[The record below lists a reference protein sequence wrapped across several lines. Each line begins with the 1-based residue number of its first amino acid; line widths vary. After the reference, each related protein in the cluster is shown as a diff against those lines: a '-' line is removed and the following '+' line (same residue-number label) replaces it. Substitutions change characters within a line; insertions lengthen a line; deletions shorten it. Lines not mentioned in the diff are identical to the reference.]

1 MISIRKLRQLPR
13 KTRLRKIGLLL
24 QAEELELERG
34 RNPHRE
40 YLNELA
46 GMLAGEQRSE
56 PRLRDAA
63 ADCRSLF
70 LDPQVEAR
78 RLRREVN
85 RLRHALLHSL
95 GAEPAEWDLLA
106 PNAEEL
112 DAGARTVLPMAVYL
126 EDIRSPFNV
135 GSIFRSC
142 EAFAVQ
148 RVLVSPATASPLHP
162 RAVRSARGAVAVI
175 PWRFSELSALE
186 SEEGVFALELGGT
199 SLLEF
204 SFPRRGVMLV
214 GSEELGL
221 SPESL
226 ELAAGKGGRVSIP
239 LAGAKRS
246 LNVAVAAGI
255 VLQAWYERLRSG
267 EAHRSPG

>member
-13 KTRLRKIGLLL
+13 KTRLRKLGLLL

-34 RNPHRE
+34 RDPHRE
-40 YLNELA
+40 YLSELA
-46 GMLAGEQRSE
+46 GMLAGDRRNE
-56 PRLRDAA
+56 PELRNAA
-63 ADCRSLF
+63 EDCCRLF
-70 LDPQVEAR
+70 LDPEAGVR
-78 RLRREVN
+78 QLRREVN
-85 RLRHALLHSL
+85 RLRHVLLRCL

-106 PNAEEL
+106 PDSQEL
-112 DAGARTVLPMAVYL
+112 DAGVRTVLPMTVYL

-142 EAFAVQ
+142 EAFAVRQ
-148 RVLVSPATASPLHP
+148 ILVSPATASPLHP
-162 RAVRSARGAVAVI
+162 RAVKSARGAVAVL

-186 SEEGVFALELGGT
+186 GEEGVFALELGGT
-199 SLLEF
+199 SLPEF
-204 SFPRRGVMLV
+204 SFPQRGVMLV

-239 LAGAKRS
+239 MAGAKRS

-255 VLQAWYERLRSG
+255 VLQAWYERLRAG
-267 EAHRSPG
+267 KTHRSPR